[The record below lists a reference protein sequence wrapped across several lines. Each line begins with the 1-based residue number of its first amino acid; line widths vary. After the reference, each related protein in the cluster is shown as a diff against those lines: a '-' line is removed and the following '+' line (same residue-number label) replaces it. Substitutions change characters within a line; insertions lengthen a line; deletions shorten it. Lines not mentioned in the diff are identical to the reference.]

1 MAETKLMCIV
11 TPNATSDLS
20 PRHWFQHSGDKVS
33 PIMIPMQKT
42 ARDFLPSDNDEN
54 IEMETRSD
62 CRCSP
67 DCQSECRCFSLEA
80 ETTTTLLPESTE
92 EEDSVSMSSFGSDD
106 NTALVIE
113 RNDKEN
119 VVCPTLSVCLSV
131 GWSTRLPACLSI
143 CSSVYPSV
151 CLFVCL
157 SAYLSVCSSICPS
170 MNFVFLIGTEKPI
183 LVVTQ

>member
-1 MAETKLMCIV
+1 MAETELMRIV
-11 TPNATSDLS
+11 TPNVTSDLS

-113 RNDKEN
+113 RNDKED

-131 GWSTRLPACLSI
+131 CQLVYPPACLSFH
-143 CSSVYPSV
+143 
-151 CLFVCL
+151 LLVCL
-157 SAYLSVCSSICPS
+157 SLCLSVHLLVCLSVCMFIHLP
-170 MNFVFLIGTEKPI
+170 VYA
-183 LVVTQ
+183 

>member
-1 MAETKLMCIV
+1 MAETELMCIV

-67 DCQSECRCFSLEA
+67 DCRSECHCFSLEA
-80 ETTTTLLPESTE
+80 ETTTTLLPESTK
-92 EEDSVSMSSFGSDD
+92 EEDSASMSSFGSDD
-106 NTALVIE
+106 NTVLVRE
-113 RNDKEN
+113 RNDKKD
-119 VVCPTLSVCLSV
+119 VVCPTLSVCLLV
-131 GWSTRLPACLSI
+131 GLPACLPV
-143 CSSVYPSV
+143 CPSV
-151 CLFVCL
+151 RLSIHLSVCL
-157 SAYLSVCSSICPS
+157 SAYLPICLYVHPS
-170 MNFVFLIGTEKPI
+170 ARLIELCVPDWY
-183 LVVTQ
+183 

>member
-1 MAETKLMCIV
+1 MAETELMRIV
-11 TPNATSDLS
+11 TPNVTSDLS

-113 RNDKEN
+113 RNDKED

-131 GWSTRLPACLSI
+131 CLSVGLPACLP
-143 CSSVYPSV
+143 VFPSA
-151 CLFVCL
+151 CL
-157 SAYLSVCSSICPS
+157 SIPLSVCSSACLPICLYVHP
-170 MNFVFLIGTEKPI
+170 FARL
-183 LVVTQ
+183 

>member
-1 MAETKLMCIV
+1 MAETELMRIV

-42 ARDFLPSDNDEN
+42 ARDFLPSDSDEN
-54 IEMETRSD
+54 IEMETRAN
-62 CRCSP
+62 CHCSL
-67 DCQSECRCFSLEA
+67 DCQSECRGFSLEA

-106 NTALVIE
+106 DATLVRE
-113 RNDKEN
+113 KNDKED

-131 GWSTRLPACLSI
+131 CQLVYLPACLS
-143 CSSVYPSV
+143 VH
-151 CLFVCL
+151 LFVCL

-170 MNFVFLIGTEKPI
+170 MNLVFLNFNWY
-183 LVVTQ
+183 